1 MRNNR
6 FPAPSFVTVNLIAV
20 AGHFASAG
28 AMIYFMTQYG
38 ELKFPL
44 TENYLKWERSSNS
57 SCPDDIGRSVE
68 TRDNG
73 EFCIKP
79 TLDSAGLEINYPL
92 LIVLFHL
99 LSFFFQLLAD
109 MTHRIE
115 FVKTLVGYDYWNIG
129 RTGKN
134 PLRFVEYSISA
145 SIMLVAIALLNGI
158 TDINLLTCIVF
169 LTGTCQLV
177 GLAVEYVDN
186 DAVQWVLH
194 ISGWFQFLCAYG
206 VIIRAFAKAATADPD
221 VQPPD
226 FVWVIVI
233 ALALLYSVFGFV
245 QLTELCCKLDCSKS
259 LCGGCPTSCRTND
272 RINYECK
279 EISYVV
285 MSLSAK
291 LLLGWMLFS
300 NLFMV

>member
-1 MRNNR
+1 MRSNR
-6 FPAPSFVTVNLIAV
+6 FPAPTFVTVNLIAV
-20 AGHFASAG
+20 AGHFASAA
-28 AMIYFMTQYG
+28 AMIYFMTQYDQ
-38 ELKFPL
+38 LNFPL
-44 TENYLKWERSSNS
+44 TENYLQWKRADNS
-57 SCPDDIGRSVE
+57 TCPIGRTVD

-73 EFCIKP
+73 EFCIDP
-79 TLDSAGLEINYPL
+79 TLDSAGLEINLPL
-92 LIVLFHL
+92 LIVMFHL

-109 MTHRIE
+109 LTHRID

-129 RTGKN
+129 KTGQN
-134 PLRFVEYSISA
+134 PLRFIEYSISA

-158 TDINLLTCIVF
+158 TDINLLTCIIF

-177 GLAVEYVDN
+177 GLAVELIE
-186 DAVQWVLH
+186 DASVQWLLH
-194 ISGWFQFLCAYG
+194 VSGWLQFVCAYG
-206 VIIRAFAKAATADPD
+206 VIIRAFVKAATADED
-221 VQPPD
+221 IQPPD

-245 QLTELCCKLDCSKS
+245 QLTELCCKLSCSQS
-259 LCGGCPTSCRTND
+259 FCGSCPVSCRKNNK
-272 RINYECK
+272 INNECK

-285 MSLSAK
+285 LSLSAK